1 MIDGENRGKKVED
14 KQCKSYL
21 NAELKYLSKKG
32 LKSFSFLVVGTLVE
46 REKLRLRLKS
56 FHRVKSQRIS

>member
-1 MIDGENRGKKVED
+1 MVDGENRGGKVGD

-21 NAELKYLSKKG
+21 KAEVKNLSKKG

-46 REKLRLRLKS
+46 REKLQFKVEEFS
-56 FHRVKSQRIS
+56 